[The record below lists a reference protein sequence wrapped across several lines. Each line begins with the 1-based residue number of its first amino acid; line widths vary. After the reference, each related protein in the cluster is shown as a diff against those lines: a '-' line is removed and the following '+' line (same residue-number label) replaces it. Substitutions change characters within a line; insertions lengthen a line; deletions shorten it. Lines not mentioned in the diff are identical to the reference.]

1 MTKTAAM
8 SKEFAQALAMSPAEL
23 ARETQKARRE
33 LYAHQRMLAAVEAR
47 DDILKLCEVTMPD
60 FTRTEDPLATIYKVR
75 PHHKVVAD
83 AFEKVLAGKLL
94 KVIITIPPQFGK
106 SALCKRLL
114 AQHVGKFPFRH
125 LIYATYNQTFAEEN
139 GGEVRDILQSDA
151 YQLAYPKVKLAKGS
165 KARDH
170 MMIEGFGGK
179 LAFAGRGG
187 TVAGRPADGLI
198 FDDFFKGHEE
208 ADSLTIRDAVWNFLT
223 TVVLPRCH
231 MHAWQI
237 IVSCMTGDTPVLLP
251 DGTERRLD
259 SLRVGDEVATF
270 DNGILSTAKVEAW
283 KSSGRDSIFKI
294 TTSSGRVVRAN
305 GRHPFLVYDNGELKW
320 VRTRNLTTASRI
332 VAVPINGESGKVRNA
347 SSKGAATKQNAGVTV
362 HRTTARKSGQTDI
375 DPHRT
380 IQNPDGPRESRA
392 ATASRLTNIIANLL
406 SKARSALS
414 AVLAPLLRV
423 GARDFALT
431 TATNQDAFAGFSAIS
446 ATSQLGI
453 LDQSVLRSPLSNTS
467 EFTTELVISVE
478 SDGEEEVFDV
488 QINRTENFI
497 ANGFVSHNTRW
508 SHDDPVARMI
518 DPKNPYYREAVAK
531 QWTVINIPAIVENEH
546 MAKALGLK
554 VGDALWA
561 DRFGLEHLATL
572 KATNERGFSA
582 LFMGRPTPP
591 EGDFFKR
598 DQIHGYTI
606 DELPENGTN
615 YLAGDFAVSKT
626 STADSSCAGQWVD
639 GPDDTLYLRPELLW
653 DRVDSGQ
660 WVEWLIDSAKN
671 RNALTL
677 FAEKGVIDKAVGP
690 FLAKRMREREK
701 YFHVHA
707 LPSAG
712 NKGACAAAIRDRMAM
727 GKVKFPKFASWWPR
741 AEEAI
746 LKFGE
751 EGGPD
756 DDFVDMLGCIGRGMT
771 KQLVGRENDAP
782 KNVVRP
788 KSGTRAWFKWV
799 REHEK
804 RDEKKSKA
812 LAGW

>member
-1 MTKTAAM
+1 MIKPATM

-47 DDILKLCEVTMPD
+47 DDILKLCAVTMPD
-60 FTRTEDPLATIYKVR
+60 FTRTEDPTATIYKVR
-75 PHHKVVAD
+75 PHHKVIAD
-83 AFEKVLAGKLL
+83 AFEQVLAGKLL
-94 KVIITIPPQFGK
+94 KVIITVPPQFGK

-170 MMIEGFGGK
+170 MAIEGFGGK

-237 IVSCMTGDTPVLLP
+237 IVS
-251 DGTERRLD
+251 
-259 SLRVGDEVATF
+259 
-270 DNGILSTAKVEAW
+270 
-283 KSSGRDSIFKI
+283 
-294 TTSSGRVVRAN
+294 
-305 GRHPFLVYDNGELKW
+305 
-320 VRTRNLTTASRI
+320 
-332 VAVPINGESGKVRNA
+332 
-347 SSKGAATKQNAGVTV
+347 
-362 HRTTARKSGQTDI
+362 
-375 DPHRT
+375 
-380 IQNPDGPRESRA
+380 
-392 ATASRLTNIIANLL
+392 
-406 SKARSALS
+406 
-414 AVLAPLLRV
+414 
-423 GARDFALT
+423 
-431 TATNQDAFAGFSAIS
+431 
-446 ATSQLGI
+446 
-453 LDQSVLRSPLSNTS
+453 
-467 EFTTELVISVE
+467 
-478 SDGEEEVFDV
+478 
-488 QINRTENFI
+488 
-497 ANGFVSHNTRW
+497 TRW
-508 SHDDPVARMI
+508 SHDDPVARLI

-554 VGDALWA
+554 VGEALWA

-615 YLAGDFAVSKT
+615 YLAGDFAVSET
-626 STADSSCAGQWVD
+626 STADKTCAGDWTV
-639 GPDDTLYLRPELLW
+639 GPDDTLYLRPDILW
-653 DRVDSGQ
+653 DRVNSGK
-660 WVEWLIDSAKN
+660 WVEWLIDTAK
-671 RNALTL
+671 RTDALTL

-701 YFHVHA
+701 SFYVNA

-712 NKGACAAAIRDRMAM
+712 NKGQCAAAIRDRMAM

-756 DDFVDMLGCIGRGMT
+756 DDFVDMLGCIGRGLT
-771 KQLVGRENDAP
+771 KQLIGRENDAP

-788 KSGTRAWFKWV
+788 KSGTRAWFRWV